1 MAENPFKCERW
12 KEYLLGDDYR
22 YCRLHNEVKPFMKEY
37 FYFQAPAIS
46 RDCCETFKLD
56 ECKDSTSI
64 YQIPIEKG
72 AEG

>member
-1 MAENPFKCERW
+1 MSISTFK
-12 KEYLLGDDYR
+12 LPGL
-22 YCRLHNEVKPFMKEY
+22 
-37 FYFQAPAIS
+37 S

-72 AEG
+72 AKG